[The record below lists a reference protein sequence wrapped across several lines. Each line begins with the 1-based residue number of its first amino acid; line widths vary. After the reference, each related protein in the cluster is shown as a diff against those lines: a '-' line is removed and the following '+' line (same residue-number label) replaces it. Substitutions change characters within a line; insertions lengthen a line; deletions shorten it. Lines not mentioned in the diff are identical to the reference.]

1 MIYNLYIISEGG
13 IPIYSKNF
21 AKSTMDEQLISG
33 FLIAIGN
40 FAKEAVGSGLKKIE
54 MQTGEQIFVYFDET
68 LKLSAAAIA
77 GADDYPKLISNML
90 QKILKQYSEMF
101 VGRNNDPTIMEEA
114 PKFDPVVSKLLEDTT
129 AKRDKKRFILG
140 LVLGALILGALFYF
154 LTPYLLNI
162 ITEFYS
168 RIHGLVGGP
177 LDTIL
182 IFGGFSLKLELVLV
196 LLFTPSSF
204 LAGYIAGSRSK
215 GKWIGV
221 ALFFFSIGLSI
232 LIIIFNRIGLLFI
245 FMVIIYVPLV
255 LLTSIALGYLGGLLK
270 DQKRL
275 YPIPPDQQIKEF
287 GKS

>member
-1 MIYNLYIISEGG
+1 
-13 IPIYSKNF
+13 
-21 AKSTMDEQLISG
+21 
-33 FLIAIGN
+33 
-40 FAKEAVGSGLKKIE
+40 
-54 MQTGEQIFVYFDET
+54 
-68 LKLSAAAIA
+68 
-77 GADDYPKLISNML
+77 ML

-101 VGRNNDPTIMEEA
+101 VGRINDPTIIEEG
-114 PKFDPVVSKLLEDTT
+114 PKFDPVVSKLLEDNT

-182 IFGGFSLKLELVLV
+182 IFGGFSLKLELVLFI
-196 LLFTPSSF
+196 LFTPSSF

-221 ALFFFSIGLSI
+221 ALFFFSIGLST

-255 LLTSIALGYLGGLLK
+255 LLTSIALGYLGGLLR

-287 GKS
+287 GTS